1 MAFPDAFKNA
11 KKKMKGKKGKPEPKK
26 KGGKPEPKKGKP
38 EPKKGKPEPKKS
50 EKLAG
55 SRYLEEFGEGSPIR
69 ELFKKEEE

>member
-26 KGGKPEPKKGKP
+26 DGKKGDKPEPKKGKP
-38 EPKKGKPEPKKS
+38 EPKKG

-55 SRYLEEFGEGSPIR
+55 SRYLEEFGEGSPIK

>member
-11 KKKMKGKKGKPEPKK
+11 KKKMKGKKDKPEPKK
-26 KGGKPEPKKGKP
+26 DGKKGDKP

>member
-38 EPKKGKPEPKKS
+38 EPKKGKKNPEDVFL
-50 EKLAG
+50 EK
-55 SRYLEEFGEGSPIR
+55 YGEDNPFDK
-69 ELFKKEEE
+69 LMKKEEE